1 MSHDQNFKNL
11 ILDYP
16 HQALTFFAAEEAGR
30 RLGDAEVVPVRQ
42 EQLKDRLGDR
52 FRELD
57 VPLLVQWPDGRRA
70 ALLFVVE
77 EESDPKR
84 FSIHRLAHYCLDLG
98 ELFETDRVVPVV
110 IFLRGTAPR
119 YRLDLGGDRST
130 YLSFHYLACELGTL
144 DSEDYLESDNI
155 VARLN
160 LPSMR
165 YVPDRK
171 LAVYAAAVRG
181 LVELE
186 PDPEKKLK
194 YLDFIDIY
202 ADLDDNE
209 RARYQREYPQEAAT
223 MGTFSERFLQQG
235 LEQGLEQGR
244 EQGLEQGLAQGEHI
258 GVRKGEARVL
268 LTLLRLKFGTVS
280 EAVEARIDQADADTL
295 LRWSGRVLSA
305 GDIEDVVGDDG

>member
-1 MSHDQNFKNL
+1 M
-11 ILDYP
+11 
-16 HQALTFFAAEEAGR
+16 
-30 RLGDAEVVPVRQ
+30 
-42 EQLKDRLGDR
+42 
-52 FRELD
+52 
-57 VPLLVQWPDGRRA
+57 
-70 ALLFVVE
+70 
-77 EESDPKR
+77 
-84 FSIHRLAHYCLDLG
+84 
-98 ELFETDRVVPVV
+98 

-144 DSEDYLESDNI
+144 DCEDYLESDNI

-186 PDPEKKLK
+186 PDPEKKMK

-209 RARYQREYPQEAAT
+209 RARYQCEYPQEAAT
-223 MGTFSERFLQQG
+223 MGTFSERYLQ
-235 LEQGLEQGR
+235 
-244 EQGLEQGLAQGEHI
+244 QGLEQGLAQGEHI

-280 EAVEARIDQADADTL
+280 EAVGARIDPADADTL

-305 GDIEDVVGDDG
+305 GSIEDVVGSDG

>member
-30 RLGDAEVVPVRQ
+30 RLAGAEVVPVRQ

-70 ALLFVVE
+70 ALLFVCE

-165 YVPDRK
+165 YGPDRK

-186 PDPEKKLK
+186 QDPEKKLK
-194 YLDFIDIY
+194 YLDFIDVY
-202 ADLDDNE
+202 ADLDDDE

-223 MGTFSERFLQQG
+223 MGTFSERL
-235 LEQGLEQGR
+235 
-244 EQGLEQGLAQGEHI
+244 EQGLEQGLAQGEQIGMRKGEQI

-268 LTLLRLKFGTVS
+268 LTLLRLKFGTVP
-280 EAVEARIDQADADTL
+280 EAVAARIDQADADTL

-305 GDIEDVVGDDG
+305 DDIEDVVADDG

>member
-1 MSHDQNFKNL
+1 
-11 ILDYP
+11 
-16 HQALTFFAAEEAGR
+16 
-30 RLGDAEVVPVRQ
+30 
-42 EQLKDRLGDR
+42 
-52 FRELD
+52 
-57 VPLLVQWPDGRRA
+57 
-70 ALLFVVE
+70 
-77 EESDPKR
+77 
-84 FSIHRLAHYCLDLG
+84 
-98 ELFETDRVVPVV
+98 
-110 IFLRGTAPR
+110 
-119 YRLDLGGDRST
+119 
-130 YLSFHYLACELGTL
+130 
-144 DSEDYLESDNI
+144 
-155 VARLN
+155 
-160 LPSMR
+160 MR

-235 LEQGLEQGR
+235 LERGLEQGR
-244 EQGLEQGLAQGEHI
+244 EQGLVQGEHI

-295 LRWSGRVLSA
+295 LGWSGRVLSA
-305 GDIEDVVGDDG
+305 GSIEDVVGNDG

>member
-1 MSHDQNFKNL
+1 
-11 ILDYP
+11 
-16 HQALTFFAAEEAGR
+16 
-30 RLGDAEVVPVRQ
+30 
-42 EQLKDRLGDR
+42 
-52 FRELD
+52 
-57 VPLLVQWPDGRRA
+57 
-70 ALLFVVE
+70 
-77 EESDPKR
+77 
-84 FSIHRLAHYCLDLG
+84 
-98 ELFETDRVVPVV
+98 LFETDRVVPVV

-119 YRLDLGGDRST
+119 YRLDLGGDRSR

-144 DSEDYLESDNI
+144 GCEDYLESDNI

-165 YVPDRK
+165 YGPDRK

-202 ADLDDNE
+202 ADLDDDE

-235 LEQGLEQGR
+235 LEQGL
-244 EQGLEQGLAQGEHI
+244 AQGEHI

-268 LTLLRLKFGTVS
+268 LRLCCGSSSGPSRRRSRPGSTRPMQKPSCAGPGASYRPAISRTLSGTMVDS
-280 EAVEARIDQADADTL
+280 
-295 LRWSGRVLSA
+295 SGRA
-305 GDIEDVVGDDG
+305 P

>member
-1 MSHDQNFKNL
+1 
-11 ILDYP
+11 
-16 HQALTFFAAEEAGR
+16 
-30 RLGDAEVVPVRQ
+30 VVPVRQ

-57 VPLLVQWPDGRRA
+57 TPLLVQWPDGRRA
-70 ALLFVVE
+70 ALLFVCE

-110 IFLRGTAPR
+110 IFLRGTARR
-119 YRLDLGGDRST
+119 YRLDLGGERST
-130 YLSFHYLACELGTL
+130 YLGFHYLACELATL
-144 DSEDYLESDNI
+144 DCESYLESDNI

-165 YVPDRK
+165 YGPERK

-235 LEQGLEQGR
+235 LEQGLEQG
-244 EQGLEQGLAQGEHI
+244 LAQGEQI
-258 GVRKGEARVL
+258 GMRKGEQIGMRKGEARVL
-268 LTLLRLKFGTVS
+268 LTQLQLKFGTVP
-280 EAVEARIDQADADTL
+280 EAVAARIDQPDADTL
-295 LRWSGRVLSA
+295 LRWSGRILSA
-305 GDIEDVVGDDG
+305 SDIEDVVGDDG